1 MIYATNNYIRNPF
14 TKYQDWFE
22 IINKLNNWE
31 YRLIENKRLWEL
43 LEYEAKIREMEKIMQ
58 SKQYYNN
65 CTISN

>member
-1 MIYATNNYIRNPF
+1 MFTTYIRNPF
-14 TKYQDWFE
+14 IEYQDWFE

-43 LEYEAKIREMEKIMQ
+43 LECEAKIENIEKTLKN
-58 SKQYYNN
+58 KQYYNS